1 MPPPTKRASQPQN
14 KLPTLQEATN
24 EISTKASFLASNE
37 AAVASE
43 SSKGGKFS
51 ENIFFCHISKNYW
64 TKLLFADFC
73 TYVLESRCCKA
84 KRILER
90 LGIQTSSFQFWW
102 EIWIQV
108 VVILLQLYWTFFL
121 RDADQLLVL
130 CSRWARSC
138 LTSFNKEGCY
148 GVLILMKNQP

>member
-51 ENIFFCHISKNYW
+51 ENIMFWSYLQ
-64 TKLLFADFC
+64 T
-73 TYVLESRCCKA
+73 
-84 KRILER
+84 
-90 LGIQTSSFQFWW
+90 IQLNVYET
-102 EIWIQV
+102 
-108 VVILLQLYWTFFL
+108 
-121 RDADQLLVL
+121 
-130 CSRWARSC
+130 
-138 LTSFNKEGCY
+138 
-148 GVLILMKNQP
+148 GVFT